1 MLALEESWVKLPQ
14 CHLPWPS
21 PTHQKKKLNYSTLDS
36 NGSCTQLDFQVPP
49 SILWFIK
56 PQVTWKALLLPSETC
71 KTVCFPILT
80 ISKHPGGRMDTWG
93 FHRQDAYVDFKGL
106 LLACCFCLPSMN
118 DIFQPQE
125 HYFPL
130 GIIHFLSLYFRWGWP
145 THKSDLGP
153 STYSTFWP
161 LRLFQGWSC
170 NPSQAK
176 KNICPDCVLT
186 EKQVLT
192 FCWSCSDRVWK

>member
-49 SILWFIK
+49 SILWSIK

-130 GIIHFLSLYFRWGWP
+130 GIIHFLSHLWVGQMRV
-145 THKSDLGP
+145 THP
-153 STYSTFWP
+153 QVRP
-161 LRLFQGWSC
+161 WSIHILHLLA
-170 NPSQAK
+170 PEIVSGM
-176 KNICPDCVLT
+176 IM
-186 EKQVLT
+186 
-192 FCWSCSDRVWK
+192 